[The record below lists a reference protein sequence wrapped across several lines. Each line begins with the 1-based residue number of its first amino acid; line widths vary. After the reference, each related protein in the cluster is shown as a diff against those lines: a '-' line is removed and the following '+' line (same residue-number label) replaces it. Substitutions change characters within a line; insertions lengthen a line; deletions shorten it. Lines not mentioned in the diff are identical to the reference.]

1 MQLLQYYCSLCGGTV
16 AVGMPDVKPERPTYR
31 KRQALETRR
40 LIARAARAP
49 FIKHG
54 YAATSIEAVASE
66 AGVSPRTVYAS
77 FGTKKAILGAICEEW
92 LMEAGVMEAV
102 VAGMAEPDLA
112 RRLALVARTSRR
124 QWELERGVRRMIGG
138 AAASDTDVARM
149 LAGWIEDRARSFHQ
163 LVEGLEGQLRDGI
176 DGKRAGALIRA
187 LSAAE
192 VYSELVDGEGWT
204 PAAYEA
210 WLYGLL
216 TDVLLP
222 PR

>member
-1 MQLLQYYCSLCGGTV
+1 
-16 AVGMPDVKPERPTYR
+16 MPDVKPERPSYR
-31 KRQALETRR
+31 QRQALETRR
-40 LIARAARAP
+40 LIARAARAL
-49 FIKHG
+49 FSEHG

-92 LMEAGVMEAV
+92 LMEAGVMEAI
-102 VAGMAEPDLA
+102 AIGLADPDLG

-124 QWELERGVRRMIGG
+124 QWESDRGVRRMLGS
-138 AAASDTDVARM
+138 AAASDADVARM
-149 LAGWIEDRARSFHQ
+149 IAGWTVDRARSFHQ
-163 LVEGLEGQLRDGI
+163 LVQGLEGQLREGI

-210 WLYGLL
+210 WLSELL
-216 TDVLLP
+216 TDVMLP
-222 PR
+222 PADRSNSR

>member
-1 MQLLQYYCSLCGGTV
+1 
-16 AVGMPDVKPERPTYR
+16 MPDVKSERPSYR
-31 KRQALETRR
+31 QRQALETRR
-40 LIARAARAP
+40 LIARAARTLFAE
-49 FIKHG
+49 HG
-54 YAATSIEAVASE
+54 YAATSIEAVATE
-66 AGVSPRTVYAS
+66 AGVSPRTVYAT
-77 FGTKKAILGAICEEW
+77 FGTKKAILGAVCEEW

-138 AAASDTDVARM
+138 AAASDADVARM

-210 WLYGLL
+210 WLSGLL

-222 PR
+222 PC